1 MHYVQFTEQDQ
12 AGMLKTIG
20 VGSIAE
26 LYRDIPAEYR
36 VRGELDLPPPLSEL
50 ELLDDLA
57 GLARHNASCAELIC
71 FLGCGAYDHFV
82 PTVVDAL
89 SGQNGFLTGYTPYQA
104 EASQG
109 ALQVFFEFQTMVCQL
124 TGMDI
129 ANASLYEMS
138 TALVEAVLIARQ
150 VTRRP
155 NVVACR
161 GLHPD
166 NERVLHTYLAGEPF
180 EFRQVPAPQG
190 VVTPEA
196 LQAAVD
202 ETTAAVI
209 IQQPNFFG
217 LIQPLDVLAPLV
229 RQAGALLIVV
239 MDPLSAGV
247 LKRPGELGADIVV
260 AEGQP
265 LGVPLSYGG
274 PYLGLFACR
283 AEFLRRVPGRLIGQT
298 VDAEGRRGFCMTL
311 QTREQHIRRERATSN
326 ICTNQGLLATR
337 AAIYMAAVGQ
347 RGIRQIAEL
356 CLHKAHYAAER
367 IAALPGYALR
377 FDRPFFKEFVV
388 RSDRPVDAV
397 LAHARSR
404 GVLAGVALGRWFD
417 DLQDCF
423 AVAVTEKRSKAEI
436 DALVEALAG
445 VP

>member
-1 MHYVQFTEQDQ
+1 
-12 AGMLKTIG
+12 
-20 VGSIAE
+20 
-26 LYRDIPAEYR
+26 
-36 VRGELDLPPPLSEL
+36 
-50 ELLDDLA
+50 
-57 GLARHNASCAELIC
+57 
-71 FLGCGAYDHFV
+71 
-82 PTVVDAL
+82 
-89 SGQNGFLTGYTPYQA
+89 
-104 EASQG
+104 
-109 ALQVFFEFQTMVCQL
+109 
-124 TGMDI
+124 
-129 ANASLYEMS
+129 
-138 TALVEAVLIARQ
+138 
-150 VTRRP
+150 
-155 NVVACR
+155 
-161 GLHPD
+161 
-166 NERVLHTYLAGEPF
+166 
-180 EFRQVPAPQG
+180 
-190 VVTPEA
+190 
-196 LQAAVD
+196 
-202 ETTAAVI
+202 VI

-436 DALVEALAG
+436 DSLVEALAG